1 MENSKTLTLL
11 PILHKL
17 SPLYIVS
24 LIVAVLMS
32 AASIAGLLNPDMLY
46 PTVDA
51 KQNFLPND
59 LVNLLIGLPILL
71 GSLWFVWRGSLLALL
86 LWPGSLFYN
95 FYNYLV
101 YAFGLPFNW
110 MTGVYLALAL
120 LSAFGAF
127 DLLRRIDQKT
137 IQVRLTNV
145 APVKTVGWV
154 MIVFGV
160 LFIFRAIS
168 VVAGPITSGSSLPIA
183 EIGLVVADITLS
195 ILWIASG
202 GLLLRQK
209 PWGFVSSLGLLFAAS
224 MLFVGLIV
232 FLFVQPLFAEVAL
245 SLVDIVVVAVMSLVC
260 FVPFGMFVRA
270 VRSQGARSI
279 AGFNNFTQS

>member
-1 MENSKTLTLL
+1 MENSNTLTSSL

-17 SPLYIVS
+17 SIPYVVS

-32 AASIAGLLNPDMLY
+32 AASVAGLLNPDMLY
-46 PTVDA
+46 PTVET

-71 GSLWFVWRGSLLALL
+71 GSLWFVWRGNLLALL

-95 FYNYLV
+95 FYNYLI
-101 YAFGLPFNW
+101 YTFGLPLSW
-110 MTGVYLALAL
+110 MTGVYLSLAL
-120 LSAFGAF
+120 LSAFCAF

-137 IQVRLTNV
+137 IQVRLNHV
-145 APVKTVGWV
+145 APVKTAGWV
-154 MIVFGV
+154 MIGFGV

-168 VVAGPITSGSSLPIA
+168 VVTAPVTSGTALPID
-183 EIGLVVADITLS
+183 EIGLAVADITLS

-202 GLLLRQK
+202 GLLLRRK

-232 FLFVQPLFAEVAL
+232 FLFVQPLLTEVPL
-245 SLVDIVVVAVMSLVC
+245 SLVDIVVVAAMSLVC
-260 FVPFGMFVRA
+260 FVPFGLFGRA
-270 VRSQGARSI
+270 VRSLSG
-279 AGFNNFTQS
+279 